1 MTNSNGNYD
10 PFKVSNF
17 KTKSI
22 GDEIISNVE
31 NDAIGEPI
39 FSRNHIEPVTSKT
52 FEKQHTPNLTIDPVD
67 ERVVLKMKD

>member
-1 MTNSNGNYD
+1 M
-10 PFKVSNF
+10 
-17 KTKSI
+17 TKSI